1 MSTTTDSITDDGAAV
16 QDSDAGGTVVETKEG
31 AAAAAVGAI
40 STTNVSSVFWA
51 MDNSWRSQGTVWKTF
66 TFSAPV
72 VVNSAS
78 QVSVSVC
85 ERDGNGNPFMGDA
98 EMSVLNVVPRNQA
111 IDVRWRVNWNSQLP
125 VRLNFIIVN

>member
-1 MSTTTDSITDDGAAV
+1 MSATTWPATAVDHGDAV
-16 QDSDAGGTVVETKEG
+16 QVTDAVGTVVESKE
-31 AAAAAVGAI
+31 APAAVAAI
-40 STTNVSSVFWA
+40 GTTNVSSIFWA

-66 TFSAPV
+66 TFPASV

-85 ERDGNGNPFMGDA
+85 ERDGNGNPFIGDA

-111 IDVRWRVNWNSQLP
+111 IDVRWRVNWSSLLP